1 MKTKLSFKE
10 TIFVASTLFG
20 MFFGAGNLI
29 FPVHLGQLAG
39 SRVWAAA
46 LGFNVTAVGFPIL
59 GVAALGI
66 TRSDDLLE
74 LGGKVSRWYAYLL
87 TCALYLTIGP
97 FFAIPRCA
105 TTSFVAGVSPL
116 LGSASGALAQLI
128 FTAVFFA
135 AVLLFSLRPGEI
147 MTWIGKVINPCF
159 LLLLGILIVA
169 ALLHP
174 GAATSAVEP
183 EESYRSGAFFNGFV
197 EGYGTMDAMSGLAF
211 GVVIVNVIRSLQ
223 ITESTYIA
231 KNTVRAGVMA
241 GIPMVLIY
249 VLTIVMGAQSRGLFP
264 ISENGGIALGQIS
277 HHYLGTAGSAILAL
291 TITFACLKTAIGL
304 VTSCGE
310 IFVRMFP
317 RALSYRAWVVVFT
330 LFSFAIANV
339 GLTALIRYSIPVLML
354 LYPLV
359 LTLIL
364 LALGDRFFGGSRAV
378 YVCVTA
384 GAFLAAV
391 FDFLK
396 TLPDGLRAALHL
408 DPVVAA
414 AARLFPLFD
423 LGFGWVVPALLGLAL
438 GLLLRGRREK
448 ARL

>member
-1 MKTKLSFKE
+1 M
-10 TIFVASTLFG
+10 
-20 MFFGAGNLI
+20 
-29 FPVHLGQLAG
+29 
-39 SRVWAAA
+39 
-46 LGFNVTAVGFPIL
+46 
-59 GVAALGI
+59 
-66 TRSDDLLE
+66 
-74 LGGKVSRWYAYLL
+74 
-87 TCALYLTIGP
+87 
-97 FFAIPRCA
+97 
-105 TTSFVAGVSPL
+105 
-116 LGSASGALAQLI
+116 
-128 FTAVFFA
+128 
-135 AVLLFSLRPGEI
+135 
-147 MTWIGKVINPCF
+147 
-159 LLLLGILIVA
+159 
-169 ALLHP
+169 
-174 GAATSAVEP
+174 
-183 EESYRSGAFFNGFV
+183 
-197 EGYGTMDAMSGLAF
+197 
-211 GVVIVNVIRSLQ
+211 
-223 ITESTYIA
+223 
-231 KNTVRAGVMA
+231 
-241 GIPMVLIY
+241 
-249 VLTIVMGAQSRGLFP
+249 
-264 ISENGGIALGQIS
+264 
-277 HHYLGTAGSAILAL
+277 
-291 TITFACLKTAIGL
+291 
-304 VTSCGE
+304 
-310 IFVRMFP
+310 
-317 RALSYRAWVVVFT
+317 VFT

>member
-10 TIFVASTLFG
+10 TVFVASTLFG

-264 ISENGGIALGQIS
+264 ISENGAVWRRSRCS
-277 HHYLGTAGSAILAL
+277 HRLTRSAA
-291 TITFACLKTAIGL
+291 
-304 VTSCGE
+304 S
-310 IFVRMFP
+310 
-317 RALSYRAWVVVFT
+317 
-330 LFSFAIANV
+330 
-339 GLTALIRYSIPVLML
+339 
-354 LYPLV
+354 
-359 LTLIL
+359 
-364 LALGDRFFGGSRAV
+364 
-378 YVCVTA
+378 
-384 GAFLAAV
+384 
-391 FDFLK
+391 
-396 TLPDGLRAALHL
+396 
-408 DPVVAA
+408 AA
-414 AARLFPLFD
+414 AIWKTSA
-423 LGFGWVVPALLGLAL
+423 
-438 GLLLRGRREK
+438 
-448 ARL
+448 